1 MKSKSILQ
9 RKPELIVVA
18 LLAAFILSGT
28 AAADIDPQMISVDN
42 IGEFLYTEIISL
54 FWLVVAIMIVV
65 GAILIAINTPE
76 SKAWGYRIGKGC
88 IAAVILFFVLPWII
102 NEVQN
107 VSTIGNNTTSP

>member
-28 AAADIDPQMISVDN
+28 AAADINPSMISVDK
-42 IGEFLYTEIISL
+42 IGELIYNEAVSL

-76 SKAWGYRIGKGC
+76 SKAWGHRIVKGC
-88 IAAVILFFVLPWII
+88 LVAAILFFVLPWLI

-107 VSTIGNNTTSP
+107 VSTVGNNTTST